1 MPILKLFLVL
11 FGNNWRAI
19 LLSAVAATTFW
30 FFNALNK
37 NYNTRLNYP
46 LEFSFKRDSVVIVDP
61 LPEVVIVDVSGGGWN
76 LMRKTF
82 LFSATPVLIELDNPT
97 EIKFFTRASL
107 LPLITEQL
115 GGITLDFVVT
125 DTLFINIEERAEKRL
140 KVLVDSSAIPLRE
153 KYRVISSIRINPDSV
168 DVRGPKSMI
177 DTLSGSYTIQFS
189 KRNID
194 GDFNDE
200 FDVDFDNNL
209 LRPIPDEINL
219 RFDVAE
225 FERTAIQIPL
235 ETTNFPA
242 DSSIYLQDAVI
253 QLNYTVRTRDI
264 KKVRSAEFH
273 ITADLTMVDKADST
287 ILPILIAFPT
297 YVMEIELV
305 PESLK
310 VVYAN

>member
-1 MPILKLFLVL
+1 MPVLKLFLVL

-46 LEFSFKRDSVVIVDP
+46 LEFSFKRDSVVVVNP
-61 LPEVVIVDVSGGGWN
+61 LPDVIVVDVSGGGWN

-115 GGITLDFVVT
+115 GGISLDFVVT
-125 DTLFINIEERAEKRL
+125 DTLFISIEEKVEKRL
-140 KVLVDSSAIPLRE
+140 SVLVDSLNIPLRQN
-153 KYRVISSIRINPDSV
+153 YRLISELRINPDSIE
-168 DVRGPKSMI
+168 VRGPKSMI
-177 DTLSGSYTIQFS
+177 DTLKEFYVLKFDQ
-189 KRNID
+189 RNID
-194 GDFNDE
+194 DDFNDE
-200 FDVDFDNNL
+200 FDIEFASRL
-209 LRPIPDEINL
+209 IRPVPDEINV
-219 RFDVAE
+219 RFNIAE
-225 FERTAIQIPL
+225 FDRSAIQIPL

-242 DSSIYLQDAVI
+242 DSSIYLQDSVI
-253 QLNYTVRTRDI
+253 QINYTVRSRDVN
-264 KKVRSAEFH
+264 KVRSADFN
-273 ITADLTMVDKADST
+273 ITADLTMVDQSDSS
-287 ILPILIAFPT
+287 ILPILIAFPA

-305 PESLK
+305 PENLK
-310 VVYAN
+310 VIYEN